1 MREAD
6 RATQLLHLLSSPQ
19 QGTDKLKIEDGF
31 RQFGRENRSDFFFF
45 LRGSEHYSLD
55 FKKLEA
61 LNSCQSIKN
70 VKRLFTEAIHQTAPW
85 NHNKRKKVSKDRILK
100 NEC

>member
-1 MREAD
+1 MTTVLVLTSLGNLESVTHPCPLRVREAD
-6 RATQLLHLLSSPQ
+6 RATQLPHLLSSPQ
-19 QGTDKLKIEDGF
+19 QDTDKLEIEDGF

-70 VKRLFTEAIHQTAPW
+70 VKRLFT
-85 NHNKRKKVSKDRILK
+85 
-100 NEC
+100 